1 MEIWSKYLKGAEKL
15 SLGVGG
21 DGSPSTLSFIEDSVV
36 RRGFLAG
43 GAGGS
48 SELECGFEVGE
59 IIRGTRE
66 PRLEILERN
75 EFFERG
81 EDT

>member
-1 MEIWSKYLKGAEKL
+1 MEIWSKSLKGVEKL

-21 DGSPSTLSFIEDSVV
+21 DGRPSILSFMEDSVV

-43 GAGGS
+43 GEGGY
-48 SELECGFEVGE
+48 SELEFGFEVGE
-59 IIRGTRE
+59 IIRGARE
-66 PRLEILERN
+66 PRLDILERK
-75 EFFERG
+75 EFFERY